1 MNNVT
6 LDSTSFSKEL
16 GIYDF
21 FNVLLSGAIFV
32 CGLSIISIDI
42 KKYLWDNLSVVKGL
56 GVVLLI
62 YVIGMMLQEI
72 GSALDK
78 YVFNIYRGMHRK
90 VLKGKIDKGYEIETK
105 QNIVK
110 NPLLLTHYRD
120 IADELLKGFFKEKED
135 CDDKFENEL
144 VNSYVFSACQ
154 YYVSVYGKD
163 KKIEILKN
171 SIKTASKFSLCPKM
185 A

>member
-1 MNNVT
+1 MNNIT

-16 GIYDF
+16 GVYDF
-21 FNVLLSGAIFV
+21 FNVLLSGAVFV
-32 CGLSIISIDI
+32 FGLSIISIDI
-42 KKYLWDNLSVVKGL
+42 KKYFWDNLSFAKGL
-56 GVVLLI
+56 GTVLLI
-62 YVIGMMLQEI
+62 YIIGMMLQEF
-72 GSALDK
+72 GSVLDK

-120 IADELLKGFFKEKED
+120 ISGELLKDFYKEEKD
-135 CDDKFENEL
+135 CNEDKFENEL
-144 VNSYVFSACQ
+144 VNSYVFSVCQ

-163 KKIEILKN
+163 KKIEKLRALFAMSKTLTACFIL
-171 SIKTASKFSLCPKM
+171 
-185 A
+185 